1 MKLYKRIFITFCLLL
16 FSFILIACNRQTEID
31 EIKDKLTYELILN
44 NNESSNKIT
53 TNLNLPLKLE
63 EALIEW
69 KSSNGNV
76 IKINGEV
83 IRQSNDVS
91 VRLIAT
97 ITLGVKTDTKA
108 FDLVV
113 IAEEEDLTES
123 FTVTFDTDG
132 GGVIDPITVVKGE
145 MLTRPKE
152 PTKAGYKFIEWH
164 LDGLSFDFN
173 TEITQDIKLV
183 AIWEYLD
190 GNYSYFLIKT
200 LTDAGGGN
208 SYSGNKTIKDEQG
221 TTYHTTDTYRVSVQ
235 STAWMP
241 QRAFIFAPQKDTPAT
256 LTINPKITFNQITL
270 DAGLWND
277 AAGTFGLTF
286 RVEVLINDNW
296 DVIGENIYKDIP
308 SGEYQTFTYAFNGDA
323 TAFRITVEGAN
334 APTNNTA
341 RIAVDNI
348 KLYEYGIDPNV
359 NNPIISLD
367 QDLEELIFVPAG
379 SEFIIPTATA
389 KDYKGNDITS
399 LIETDH
405 DNIDVNIINLYE
417 LNWIVTD
424 DEGNTSKLTIIVNVF
439 EKVIP
444 SDPSQYYEDINLEEP
459 LKPQLTT
466 LVNDTNVNFSY
477 DEARVILE
485 HSDRDPANPNNVL
498 LVYTRDS
505 VKGPW
510 TSGSEVWTRE
520 HVWPQSLLNN
530 DTQTSDAHNLR
541 PINQSVNEVRGN
553 KKFVNGSG
561 EAGVVGNDWYPGDDD
576 RGDVA
581 RIIFYMA
588 TKYPELAI
596 NLIGNLTTFLE
607 WHTIDPVDDFE
618 RIRNDVI
625 YSYQDNRNPY
635 IDNPEWVEL
644 VFGDNVISYDET
656 ILLANIIIYELN
668 MSDLYVRQRYER
680 LIVS

>member
-241 QRAFIFAPQKDTPAT
+241 QSAFIFAPQKDTPAT

-308 SGEYQTFTYAFNGDA
+308 SGEYQTFTYAFNSDA

-588 TKYPELAI
+588 TKYTELAI
-596 NLIGNLTTFLE
+596 NLIGNLTKFLE

-668 MSDLYVRQRYER
+668 MSDLYIKERYDR
-680 LIVS
+680 LIA